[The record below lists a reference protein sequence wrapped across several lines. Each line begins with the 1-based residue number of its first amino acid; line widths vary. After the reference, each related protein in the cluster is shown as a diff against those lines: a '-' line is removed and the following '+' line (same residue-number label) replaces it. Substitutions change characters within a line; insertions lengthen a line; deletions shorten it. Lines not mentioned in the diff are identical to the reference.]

1 MKYSYEEIDEHIQWL
16 INFMRQEYPT
26 DFELV
31 IDSTYAKVRSTL
43 ETRNFLRAD
52 LRTPEGFGKEVRN
65 GVDSLIRSVMKSN
78 E

>member
-16 INFMRQEYPT
+16 INFMRQEYPN

-52 LRTPEGFGKEVRN
+52 LRTPEGFGKEVGN
-65 GVDSLIRSVMKSN
+65 GVDALIRSVMKSN